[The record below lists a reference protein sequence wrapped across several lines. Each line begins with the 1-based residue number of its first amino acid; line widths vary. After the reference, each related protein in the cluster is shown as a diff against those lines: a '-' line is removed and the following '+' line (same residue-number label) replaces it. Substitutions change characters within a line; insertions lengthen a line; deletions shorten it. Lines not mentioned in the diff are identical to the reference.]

1 MSLNIKNEETYRLA
15 QAVSKET
22 GETMTDAVT
31 VALKERLERLH
42 KQRKKR
48 NMARDLLEI
57 GVRFSRLVKGKPFD
71 HGEFL
76 YDVNGLPK

>member
-1 MSLNIKNEETYRLA
+1 MSLNIKNEETYKLA
-15 QAVSKET
+15 RAVSKET
-22 GETMTDAVT
+22 GET
-31 VALKERLERLH
+31 RLERLH

-57 GVRFSRLVKGKPFD
+57 GVRFSKLAKGKPFD